1 MLGLQRRNPPARFWS
16 LIFLPVFILLMLPA
30 ESYSA
35 VATLDEFSALGEK
48 FDHLTTG
55 YELTGEHSLLEC
67 GDCHIGGVFETLP
80 KVCSDCHDNVIAIGK
95 PSIHIVTESPC
106 DTCHNTTGF
115 LASAIMD
122 HSILERVCAACHDGI
137 TATGKTIDHLTSTNA
152 CELCHTTNY
161 WDRVDYV
168 NHDGILN
175 LKSCGIACHVPGLP
189 GTNQPAGHINTA
201 GNYCG
206 GCHLPEGDNPSWPLI
221 CSAISHTWVAGACS
235 DCHTDSGPAFGPN
248 HYANH
253 LATTGEDPTSAECN
267 SCHSP
272 PSACQTS
279 INNW

>member
-1 MLGLQRRNPPARFWS
+1 
-16 LIFLPVFILLMLPA
+16 MLPA

-80 KVCSDCHDNVIAIGK
+80 KVCADCHDNVIAIGK

-137 TATGKTIDHLTSTNA
+137 TATGKSFNHLLSTNA

-161 WDRVDYV
+161 WDHVDYV
-168 NHDGILN
+168 NHDGVLN
-175 LKSCGIACHVPGLP
+175 VTFCGVICHTPTTP
-189 GTNQPAGHINTA
+189 GTSQSAGHIPTRA
-201 GNYCG
+201 GALCG
-206 GCHLPEGDNPSWPLI
+206 ECHLPEGDNPSWPLK
-221 CSAISHTWVAGACS
+221 CPAISHTAVDASLGCS
-235 DCHTDSGPAFGPN
+235 GCHYDGSPYAFGPN
-248 HYANH
+248 KYADH
-253 LATTGEDPTSAECN
+253 LGTTGEDPTSAECN
-267 SCHSP
+267 TCHNP

-279 INNW
+279 RSNWYDIR